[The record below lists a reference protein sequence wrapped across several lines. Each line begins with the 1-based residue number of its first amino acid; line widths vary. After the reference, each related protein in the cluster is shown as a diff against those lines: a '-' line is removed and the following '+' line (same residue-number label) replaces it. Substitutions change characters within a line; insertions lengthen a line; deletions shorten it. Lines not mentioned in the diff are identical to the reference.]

1 MAQSPSHIGLL
12 YKPSMDSTP
21 PSVSNGIGQH
31 YLSRLFEPRSVAV
44 VGASERPDAVGAIV
58 LRNMIEG
65 GFAGGL
71 YAVNAHHDQVQGRK
85 AWPSVGA
92 IGEAV
97 DLAVI
102 ATPPETVPAILEDCG
117 LHGVPAAV
125 VITAGFGEAGE
136 TGAALEKRVLEVSR
150 RYGIRLVGPNC
161 LGVMRPGIG
170 LNATFN
176 QGGAQQG
183 PIAFVSQSGALCT
196 AILDWAKGNDV
207 GFSSVV
213 SMGSSTD
220 VDFGEILDYLALDTE
235 TSSILLYIEGIRH
248 ARSFMSALRAAARV
262 KPVLLIKVGRHDT
275 GRRAAVAH
283 TASLVGADDVFDAA
297 VSRAGVVRVQTVSQ
311 LFTAAKALAC
321 GFKPV
326 GDRLAIVTNG
336 GGPGVMAADRAADL
350 GVPLALLSPAT
361 LQALGAV
368 LPANWSRGNPVDIIG
383 DATAERYRAAVQ
395 ACLADDA
402 VDGVLA
408 ILTPQAMTRP
418 LEAAREV
425 IALADASSKPLLTCW
440 MGEGQVAEARAAFEA
455 AHRPHFRTP
464 EPAVEVFAH
473 LSAFYRN
480 QRLLMQ
486 VPGPLCGH
494 PEQPDLETARVIVD
508 SALQARRSVLT
519 EMESKALLAAFRIPV
534 ARTMI
539 ARSPGEALLIAE
551 QLGFP
556 VAMKVNAQGI
566 THKTDAGGVFLNLGT
581 ASEVRSAYQRIVDNI
596 ARNRPDAV
604 MDGVCVESMVV
615 KPNGRELLVGVTS
628 DPVFGPVITFGSGG
642 TTVEVQAD
650 RAVALPPLNALLARD
665 MIAGTRVSRMLGPFR
680 NLPAADVQALEAVL
694 LRVSEMVCEL
704 PELREMDI
712 NPLILDEHGAVAAD
726 ARVVVEYRHA
736 GADRYAHMAIHP
748 YPAHLVSLWQLPDG
762 TDVVIRPIRPEDA
775 GLVQDFVAGLSDEAR
790 FFRFMNVL
798 QELSGPLLVR
808 LTQLD
813 YSREIALLAVTATAP
828 EEEVGVA
835 RFSVNPDGESCEFAI
850 VLADRVTGKG
860 LGQKLLSSLIEV
872 ARSRGL
878 KRIGGEVLATNHAML
893 RLAQTL
899 GFAVEPVAG
908 SPEVVAIGLTL

>member
-1 MAQSPSHIGLL
+1 M
-12 YKPSMDSTP
+12 TR
-21 PSVSNGIGQH
+21 SVSRAADRTGCH
-31 YLSRLFEPRSVAV
+31 YLARLFEPHSVAV
-44 VGASERPDAVGAIV
+44 VGASDRPDAVGGIV
-58 LRNMIEG
+58 LRNMIDGGYEG
-65 GFAGGL
+65 AL
-71 YAVNAHHDQVQGRK
+71 YPVNPRHEQVQGRK

-92 IGEAV
+92 VGEAV

-102 ATPPETVPAILEDCG
+102 ATPAETVPAVLEDCG
-117 LHGVPAAV
+117 LHGVLAAV

-136 TGAALEKRVLEVSR
+136 AGAALERRVLEVAC
-150 RYGIRLVGPNC
+150 RYGIRLIGPNC

-170 LNATFN
+170 LNATFYRPAVGN
-176 QGGAQQG
+176 PSSTRNGSARQGH
-183 PIAFVSQSGALCT
+183 IAFVSQSGALCT
-196 AILDWAKGNDV
+196 AILDWAQGNDV

-220 VDFGEILDYLALDTE
+220 VDFGEILDYLALDAE
-235 TSSILLYIEGIRH
+235 TRSILLYIEGIRH

-262 KPVLLIKVGRHDT
+262 KPVLLVKVGRHDT

-321 GFKPV
+321 GFRPV

-350 GVPLALLSPAT
+350 GVPLAQFSPAT
-361 LQALGAV
+361 LAALDAA
-368 LPANWSRGNPVDIIG
+368 LPVNWSRGNPVDIIG
-383 DATAERYRAAVQ
+383 DATAERYHAAVD
-395 ACLADDA
+395 ACLRDDA

-418 LEAAREV
+418 LEAARAV
-425 IALADASSKPLLTCW
+425 IALADGSSKPLLTCW

-473 LSAFYRN
+473 LSAYYRN

-494 PEQPDLETARVIVD
+494 PEQPDLETARLIVGG
-508 SALQARRSVLT
+508 ALQARRSVLS

-556 VAMKVNAQGI
+556 VAMKVNSEGI

-596 ARNRPDAV
+596 ARNRPGAV

-628 DPVFGPVITFGSGG
+628 DLVFGPVITFGSGG

-650 RAVALPPLNALLARD
+650 RAVALPPLNAILARD

-680 NLPAADVQALEAVL
+680 NLPAADVAALEAVL

-712 NPLILDEHGAVAAD
+712 NPLILDEQGAVAAD
-726 ARVVVEYRHA
+726 ARVVVEYRPTST
-736 GADRYAHMAIHP
+736 DPYAHMAIHP
-748 YPAHLVSLWQLPDG
+748 YPAHLVSPWQLPDG

-775 GLVQDFVAGLSDEAR
+775 GLVRDFVAGLSDEAR

-798 QELSGPLLVR
+798 QALSGPMLVR

-813 YSREIALLAVTATAP
+813 YSKEIALLAVTAAQP
-828 EEEVGVA
+828 ETELGVA
-835 RFSVNPDGESCEFAI
+835 RFSLNPDGESCEFAI

-860 LGQKLLSSLIEV
+860 LGQRLLTALIEV
-872 ARSRGL
+872 ARGRGL
-878 KRIGGEVLATNHAML
+878 RRIGGEVLASNHAML

-899 GFAVEPVAG
+899 GFKITPVVG
-908 SPEVVAIGLTL
+908 SADVVAIGLEL

>member
-1 MAQSPSHIGLL
+1 MQDHPDGDSPPERPATGR
-12 YKPSMDSTP
+12 
-21 PSVSNGIGQH
+21 H
-31 YLSRLFEPRSVAV
+31 YLSPLFEPRSVAV
-44 VGASERPDAVGAIV
+44 VGASDRPDAVGGIV
-58 LRNMIEG
+58 LRNMLASGFG
-65 GFAGGL
+65 GAL
-71 YAVNAHHDQVQGRK
+71 YPVNARHDSVQGRR

-92 IGEAV
+92 IGAPV
-97 DLAVI
+97 DLAVV
-102 ATPPETVPAILEDCG
+102 ATPAETVPDILEDCG

-125 VITAGFGEAGE
+125 VITAGFGEAGAA
-136 TGAALEKRVLEVSR
+136 GVALERRVLEVAR

-170 LNATFN
+170 LDATFYG
-176 QGGAQQG
+176 GGAEG
-183 PIAFVSQSGALCT
+183 RPGARCGHIAFVSQSGALCT
-196 AILDWAKGNDV
+196 AILDWAQGNDV

-220 VDFGEILDYLALDTE
+220 VDFGEILDYLALDPE
-235 TSSILLYIEGIRH
+235 TRSILLYIEGIRH

-262 KPVLLIKVGRHDT
+262 KPVLLVKVGRHDA

-321 GFKPV
+321 GFHPV
-326 GDRLAIVTNG
+326 GERLAIVTNG
-336 GGPGVMAADRAADL
+336 GGPGVMASDRAADL
-350 GVPLALLSPAT
+350 GVPLAQLSPAT
-361 LQALGAV
+361 LERLDGV
-368 LPANWSRGNPVDIIG
+368 LPPNWSHGNPVDLIG
-383 DATAERYRAAVQ
+383 DAPAERYRHAVQ
-395 ACLADDA
+395 ACLQDDG

-440 MGEGQVAEARAAFEA
+440 MGEAQVAEARAAFEA

-473 LSAFYRN
+473 LSAYYRN
-480 QRLLMQ
+480 QQLLMQ

-494 PEQPDLETARVIVD
+494 AETPDAETARIIVD
-508 SALQARRSVLT
+508 NALQARRSVLT

-539 ARSPGEALLIAE
+539 ARSPNEALLIAE

-556 VAMKVNAQGI
+556 VAMKVNAEGI

-596 ARNRPDAV
+596 RRNRPGAV

-615 KPNGRELLVGVTS
+615 KPNGRELLIGVTS
-628 DPVFGPVITFGSGG
+628 DPVFGPVITFGAGG

-650 RAVALPPLNALLARD
+650 RAVALPPLNAVLARE
-665 MIAGTRVSRMLGPFR
+665 MIGRTRVSRMLGPFR
-680 NLPAADVQALEAVL
+680 NLPAADADALEAVL
-694 LRVSEMVCEL
+694 LRVSEMVCEI
-704 PELREMDI
+704 PALREMDI

-726 ARVVVEYRHA
+726 ARVVVEYRHT
-736 GADRYAHMAIHP
+736 GPDRYAHMAIHP
-748 YPAHLVSLWQLPDG
+748 YPAHLVSRWQMPDG
-762 TDVVIRPIRPEDA
+762 TDIVIRPIRPEDA
-775 GLVQDFVAGLSDEAR
+775 GLVRDFVAGLSEEAR

-798 QELSGPLLVR
+798 QELSGAQLVR

-813 YSREIALLAVTATAP
+813 YSKEIALLAVTASAP
-828 EEEVGVA
+828 ETELGVA
-835 RFSVNPDGESCEFAI
+835 RFAVNPDGESCEFAI
-850 VLADRVTGKG
+850 VLADRATGKG
-860 LGQKLLSSLIEV
+860 LGQKLLSALIDV

-878 KRIGGEVLATNHAML
+878 RRIGGEVLATNHAML
-893 RLAQTL
+893 GLAQTL
-899 GFAVEPVAG
+899 GFEIEPLAG
-908 SPEVVAIGLTL
+908 SPDVVAIGLPL

>member
-1 MAQSPSHIGLL
+1 MTD
-12 YKPSMDSTP
+12 KTP
-21 PSVSNGIGQH
+21 QPASRAAIH

-44 VGASERPDAVGAIV
+44 VGASDRPDAVGGIV
-58 LRNMIEG
+58 LCNMIG
-65 GFAGGL
+65 AGFDGGL
-71 YAVNAHHDQVQGRK
+71 YPVNLRHATVQGRK

-92 IGEAV
+92 IGEPV
-97 DLAVI
+97 DLVII
-102 ATPPETVPAILEDCG
+102 ATPAETVPSVLEDCG

-136 TGAALEKRVLEVSR
+136 AGAALEQRLLEVAH
-150 RYGIRLVGPNC
+150 RYGIRLIGPNC
-161 LGVMRPGIG
+161 LGLMRPGIG
-170 LNATFN
+170 LNATFYRAGAGVP
-176 QGGAQQG
+176 GGARPG
-183 PIAFVSQSGALCT
+183 RIAFVSQSGALCT
-196 AILDWAKGNDV
+196 AILDWAQGNDV

-220 VDFGEILDYLALDTE
+220 VDFGEILDYLALDSDTH
-235 TSSILLYIEGIRH
+235 SILLYIEGIRH
-248 ARSFMSALRAAARV
+248 ARSFMSALRAAARI
-262 KPVLLIKVGRHDT
+262 KPVLLVKVGRHAS
-275 GRRAAVAH
+275 GRQAAVAH
-283 TASLVGADDVFDAA
+283 TASLVGADDAFDAA

-311 LFTAAKALAC
+311 LFSAAKALAC
-321 GFKPV
+321 GFRPV

-336 GGPGVMAADRAADL
+336 GGPGAMAADRAADL
-350 GVPLALLSPAT
+350 EVPLAQLSPAT
-361 LQALGAV
+361 LTALDAA

-383 DATAERYRAAVQ
+383 DASAERYRAAVS
-395 ACLADDA
+395 ACLEDEA

-418 LEAAREV
+418 LEVAREV
-425 IALADASSKPLLTCW
+425 LALAETSSKPLLTCW
-440 MGEGQVAEARAAFEA
+440 MGEAQVAEARAAFEA
-455 AHRPHFRTP
+455 ARRPHFRTP

-473 LSAFYRN
+473 LSAYYRN
-480 QRLLMQ
+480 QRQLLQ

-494 PEQPDLETARVIVD
+494 PGQPDLETARVIIEG
-508 SALQARRSVLT
+508 ALQAQRKILT

-556 VAMKVNAQGI
+556 VAMKVNAEGI

-581 ASEVRSAYQRIVDNI
+581 ASEVRSAYQRIIDNI
-596 ARNRPDAV
+596 ARNRPAAV

-628 DPVFGPVITFGSGG
+628 DQVFGPVITFGSGG

-650 RAVALPPLNALLARD
+650 RAVALPPLNAVLVRD
-665 MIAGTRVSRMLGPFR
+665 LIAGTRVSRMLGPFR
-680 NLPAADVQALEAVL
+680 NLPAADVAALEAVL

-712 NPLILDEHGAVAAD
+712 NPLIVDEHGAVAAD
-726 ARVVVEYRHA
+726 ARVVVEYRPA

-748 YPAHLVSLWQLPDG
+748 YPAYLVSPWQLPDG
-762 TDVVIRPIRPEDA
+762 TDVLIRPIRPEDA
-775 GLVQDFVAGLSDEAR
+775 DLVRDFVAGLSEEAR
-790 FFRFMNVL
+790 FFRFMNAL

-813 YSREIALLAVTATAP
+813 YSKEIALLAVTAASP
-828 EEEVGVA
+828 ETELGVA

-850 VLADRVTGKG
+850 VLADHVTGKG
-860 LGQKLLSSLIEV
+860 LGQKLLATLIEV
-872 ARSRGL
+872 ARMRGL
-878 KRIGGEVLATNHAML
+878 RRIGGEVLASNHPML
-893 RLAQTL
+893 ALAQTL
-899 GFAVEPVAG
+899 GFSVVPVPNNPDLL
-908 SPEVVAIGLTL
+908 SISLRL